1 MKSNSI
7 TQIQLQQFNFIENS
21 LSIEGSVYI
30 VDDFSLPSQLP
41 FPFKLSFTSAIVC
54 TQGELSAIV
63 NQRKL
68 TAARGDVLI
77 VQYGCIVESLSCSPD
92 LKTISMAFAESNEG
106 WIFNRLAE
114 ELGNWLVHRSI
125 PFSLHLDES
134 QLQRYLNL
142 YAQIK
147 AMYNDTPVTLKGEII
162 KGFISISIATFLSF
176 SQMSLE
182 DDFQT
187 KSKSRQEEVYLRF
200 LDDLQLYANRE
211 RSVKF
216 YADKL
221 CISPKHF
228 SRLVRKASGKLPME
242 HIQQRVII
250 EAKTLLCS
258 TDMTI
263 HEIADALNFPTDSFF
278 CRYFKHETG
287 CSPSDYRYLSV
298 HFDKGTEL
306 A

>member
-1 MKSNSI
+1 
-7 TQIQLQQFNFIENS
+7 
-21 LSIEGSVYI
+21 
-30 VDDFSLPSQLP
+30 
-41 FPFKLSFTSAIVC
+41 
-54 TQGELSAIV
+54 
-63 NQRKL
+63 
-68 TAARGDVLI
+68 
-77 VQYGCIVESLSCSPD
+77 
-92 LKTISMAFAESNEG
+92 
-106 WIFNRLAE
+106 
-114 ELGNWLVHRSI
+114 
-125 PFSLHLDES
+125 
-134 QLQRYLNL
+134 
-142 YAQIK
+142 
-147 AMYNDTPVTLKGEII
+147 
-162 KGFISISIATFLSF
+162 
-176 SQMSLE
+176 MSLE

-187 KSKSRQEEVYLRF
+187 KSESRQEEVYLRF

-306 A
+306 AWIIRTFAPSLLIEIMDDRDYIAELVRATYKELSAPRQKTKHDK

>member
-1 MKSNSI
+1 MQHDSI
-7 TQIQLQQFNFIENS
+7 TQIQLQRFNFIENS

-30 VDDFSLPSQLP
+30 VDDYALPSQLP
-41 FPFKLSFTSAIVC
+41 FPFKLTFTSAIVC
-54 TQGELSAIV
+54 TQGELSAMV

-106 WIFNRLAE
+106 WVFNRLAE
-114 ELGNWLVHRSI
+114 ELGNWLVHRSV

-147 AMYNDTPVTLKGEII
+147 ALYNDTPAALKGEII
-162 KGFISISIATFLSF
+162 KGFISISVASFLSF

-182 DDFQT
+182 DDFRS
-187 KSKSRQEEVYLRF
+187 KSESRQEEVYLRF
-200 LDDLQLYANRE
+200 LDDLQIYANRE

-216 YADKL
+216 YADRL
-221 CISPKHF
+221 CISPKYF
-228 SRLVRKASGKLPME
+228 SRLVRQASGKLPME
-242 HIQQRVII
+242 HIRQRVII

-263 HEIADALNFPTDSFF
+263 REIADALNFPTDSFF
-278 CRYFKHETG
+278 CRYFKCETG
-287 CSPSDYRYLSV
+287 CSPSEYRFRSLEA
-298 HFDKGTEL
+298 FGFK
-306 A
+306 